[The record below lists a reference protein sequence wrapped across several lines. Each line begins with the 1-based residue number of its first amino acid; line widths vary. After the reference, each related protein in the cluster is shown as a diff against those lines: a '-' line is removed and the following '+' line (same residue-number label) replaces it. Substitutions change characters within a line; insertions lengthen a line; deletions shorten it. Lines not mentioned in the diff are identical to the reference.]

1 MTTITHPKP
10 YGVVV
15 HARTWSAIRPLSN
28 DERRAMWAS
37 RYFAQ
42 GHHRSPQ
49 KPRVKVP
56 HQPQH

>member
-1 MTTITHPKP
+1 MTTHAP
-10 YGVVV
+10 GFVM
-15 HARTWSAIRPLSN
+15 HARTWAAIRPLSN

-42 GHHRSPQ
+42 GHHRTPQ
-49 KPRVKVP
+49 KPRVKVK